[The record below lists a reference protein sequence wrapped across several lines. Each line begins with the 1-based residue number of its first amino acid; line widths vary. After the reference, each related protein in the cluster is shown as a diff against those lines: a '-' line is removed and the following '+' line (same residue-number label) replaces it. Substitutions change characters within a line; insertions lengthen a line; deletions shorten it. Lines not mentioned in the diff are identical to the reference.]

1 MRAVEP
7 DLLARGGLRT
17 DLFIAGSWC
26 APAHGQSFPVENPAT
41 GDVVARV
48 ADAGPLDAVAALD
61 AACLSAEGWA
71 SSTPRTRA
79 ELLHRAFEALLSRSE
94 DFAYLITTE
103 MGKPLAE
110 SRSEIAYA
118 ADFLRWFAEEAVRL
132 PGRFGRSPDG
142 DTQMLVTARP
152 VGPCYLI
159 TPWNFPLAM
168 ATRKIA
174 PALAAGCTVV
184 LKPADATPL
193 TALLFADLLT
203 EIGLPSG
210 VVNVVPS
217 SRPAEVS
224 AAIFEDSRLRK
235 ISFTGSTGVGRQL
248 LSQAADRVLRTSME
262 LGGNAPFI
270 VFADANLDA
279 AIEGAIQAKFRN
291 AGQACTAANRFLIHE
306 RVVDAFTKGLNER
319 VAALTVGPGQD
330 PATNVGPLIDQ
341 RAVAKVSGLVDDA
354 VAGGA
359 QLLAGGH
366 ALIGPGCFFEPTV
379 LTGVSPDSDIA
390 RQEIFGPV
398 VTLSEF
404 GDERE
409 AVQLAN
415 DTEYGLASYVYTQ
428 DLGRAHRMIT
438 ALDAGMTAI
447 NVGSVSN
454 AAAPFGGAKQSGLG
468 REGGA
473 EGIHEYLEVKYA
485 TVGFPST
492 PDEQ

>member
-1 MRAVEP
+1 
-7 DLLARGGLRT
+7 LRT
-17 DLFIAGSWC
+17 DLFIGGWWYAS
-26 APAHGQSFPVENPAT
+26 ADGQTFPVENPAT

-48 ADAGPLDAVAALD
+48 ADAGPHDAVAALD
-61 AACLSAEGWA
+61 AACLSAGGWA
-71 SSTPRTRA
+71 SATPRTRG
-79 ELLHRAFEALLSRSE
+79 ELLRRAFEALLSRSE

-110 SRSEIAYA
+110 SRSEVAYA

-193 TALLFADLLT
+193 TALLLADLLA
-203 EIGLPSG
+203 EVGLPAG
-210 VVNVVPS
+210 VVNVLTT

-224 AAIFEDSRLRK
+224 AALFQDSRLRK
-235 ISFTGSTGVGRQL
+235 VSFTGSTGVGRRL
-248 LSQAADRVLRTSME
+248 LSEAADRVLRTSME

-270 VFADANLDA
+270 VFADADLDVA
-279 AIEGAIQAKFRN
+279 VEGAMQAKFRN
-291 AGQACTAANRFLIHE
+291 AGQACTAANRFLVDE
-306 RVVDAFTKGLNER
+306 RVADAFTQRLSER

-330 PATNVGPLIDQ
+330 PATNIGPLIDR
-341 RAVAKVSGLVDDA
+341 RAVTKVSGLVDGA

-379 LTGVSPDSDIA
+379 LTGVSPDSAIA
-390 RQEIFGPV
+390 REEIFGPV
-398 VTLSEF
+398 VTLIPF
-404 GDERE
+404 ADEPE

-415 DTEYGLASYVYTQ
+415 DTEYGLASYVYTR

-454 AAAPFGGAKQSGLG
+454 AAAPFGGVKQSGLG

-473 EGIHEYLEVKYA
+473 EGIQEYLEVKYA
-485 TVGFPST
+485 TVSFPST